1 MYQLGWYDSNDPAKY
16 IPNLHSQWSD
26 TDVKNSQLLPYIQNC
41 IDQTP
46 WFTKKII
53 DATVVNLVRSN
64 DIHTIHHHKMSQV
77 ALYYVNLD
85 WQDGWY
91 GETIFYDE
99 LDRNKID
106 FTSPYIPGRIILFDG
121 SIPHAIRPQSVKAPK
136 LSLIHI

>member
-1 MYQLGWYDSNDPAKY
+1 M
-16 IPNLHSQWSD
+16 
-26 TDVKNSQLLPYIQNC
+26 
-41 IDQTP
+41 
-46 WFTKKII
+46 
-53 DATVVNLVRSN
+53 TVVNLVRSN

-77 ALYYVNLD
+77 ALYYVNMD

-121 SIPHAIRPQSVKAPK
+121 KIPHAIRPQSVDGPK
-136 LSLIHI
+136 FRITLSFFYES